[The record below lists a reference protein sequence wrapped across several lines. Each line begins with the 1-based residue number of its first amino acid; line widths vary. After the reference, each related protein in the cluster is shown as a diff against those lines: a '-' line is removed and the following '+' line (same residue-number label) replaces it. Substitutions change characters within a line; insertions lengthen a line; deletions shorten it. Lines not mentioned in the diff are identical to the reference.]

1 MAAAGAQLH
10 VGHIRIPYL
19 LLQRADEA
27 PIGRAA
33 HVDDRRDV
41 ARRRKESL
49 AKDLELLDLK
59 GNGRRGPQAD
69 EANVARRIN
78 GHFGDPVAVV
88 VVHGIGLPN
97 RVARTG
103 QHQAV
108 VDLHFKVFQ
117 EIVLKGSAGRGKDR
131 VARKKA
137 QPIDSKT
144 RAQVENELS
153 PQDVVFFALECLPS
167 RIGRKHVLKN
177 HLELQGSQVED
188 RRCAQRAAALQH
200 LCGQVLLGTHS
211 PRQDAARKIR
221 VSKLDQIGW
230 RIAYFSDV
238 GVEKRAVL
246 RLDRRNAL
254 GPFDP
259 PSPRDLPVL
268 SDQQDFLGFESLD
281 ETRDQPHR

>member
-10 VGHIRIPYL
+10 VGQVRSPYL
-19 LLQRADEA
+19 LLQGADQA

-41 ARRRKESL
+41 ARRRKEPL

-69 EANVARRIN
+69 EANVARRVDE
-78 GHFGDPVAVV
+78 HFGDPVAVV
-88 VVHGIGLPN
+88 VAHDIGLPD

-117 EIVLKGSAGRGKDR
+117 EVVLKGGAGRGEDR

-137 QPIDSKT
+137 QPVDPKA
-144 RAQVENELS
+144 RAQVENELG

-167 RIGRKHVLKN
+167 RVGREHVLKN
-177 HLELQGSQVED
+177 HLELQSGQIED
-188 RRCAQRAAALQH
+188 GRCAQRATSIQH
-200 LCGQVLLGTHS
+200 LCGQILLGTHS
-211 PRQDAARKIR
+211 PRQDAAWKIR
-221 VSKLDQIGW
+221 AFKLDQIGR
-230 RIAYFSDV
+230 RIA
-238 GVEKRAVL
+238 
-246 RLDRRNAL
+246 
-254 GPFDP
+254 
-259 PSPRDLPVL
+259 
-268 SDQQDFLGFESLD
+268 
-281 ETRDQPHR
+281 